1 MSYDPS
7 HRKPPRQERWP
18 QATPPGGWPSYRDGD
33 AYRDAEQADS
43 RYAAVR
49 QGAYPATAGYQHQV
63 GYQGA
68 SGRPEDGGYRS
79 AVATDTFP
87 PARNGYGS
95 AVSYDATGGYGD
107 ARDGYDAPGGYGD
120 ARDGY
125 DAPGGYGGSGYGSNG
140 YGRAGDGNSY
150 GTGGYPGGGYAGGI
164 NGYAG
169 AADDFAGGV
178 ANGYAGPGSGYGGT
192 GSGYAGTVDRY
203 PGAAD
208 GYADAGDTFAG
219 TADRYGRTEVGYG
232 QATDEYVSD
241 ASDYDWSENGYGS
254 AADGYGSTADG
265 YGSTADGYGSAA
277 DGYGSAADG
286 YGSAADGYG
295 SAADGYG
302 SAADGY
308 GSAADGYGS
317 AADGYAGAPGGYAGD
332 RGDFAGSVAYLG
344 PGSYIEPG
352 LADPMLADPMLAA
365 PDVDVDP
372 YRWQADQDLRREAR
386 QRGLAVGAVTGFLA
400 AAVAIG
406 VSTLA
411 AGFVRPQ
418 ASPMAAMG
426 SVFIDRIPAAL
437 KDVVVQHFGT
447 TGRTILL
454 LGMYAAIAVF
464 AVGIGV
470 LARRA
475 AAPAV
480 AGLAAFSL
488 LAAFVTITRPGAHM
502 SDVAPAIIGGIA
514 GVAALLW
521 LVHASTPIAP
531 AQYAR
536 GGARR
541 RPR

>member
-43 RYAAVR
+43 RYAADR
-49 QGAYPATAGYQHQV
+49 QGAYPATAGYRHQV
-63 GYQGA
+63 GYQGP
-68 SGRPEDGGYRS
+68 SGGPEDRGYRS
-79 AVATDTFP
+79 AVAMDTFP

-95 AVSYDATGGYGD
+95 AAS
-107 ARDGYDAPGGYGD
+107 YDAPGGYGD

-125 DAPGGYGGSGYGSNG
+125 DWTENGYGSSGYDSNG
-140 YGRAGDGNSY
+140 YGRAGNANGNDYGSAGDGNSY
-150 GTGGYPGGGYAGGI
+150 GAGGYPGGGYAGGI

-169 AADDFAGGV
+169 AAGDFAGGV
-178 ANGYAGPGSGYGGT
+178 ADGYGGT
-192 GSGYAGTVDRY
+192 GSGYAGTVDGY
-203 PGAAD
+203 PSAAD

-219 TADRYGRTEVGYG
+219 TADRYSRTEVGYG

-241 ASDYDWSENGYGS
+241 ASDYDWSEN
-254 AADGYGSTADG
+254 
-265 YGSTADGYGSAA
+265 
-277 DGYGSAADG
+277 
-286 YGSAADGYG
+286 
-295 SAADGYG
+295 
-302 SAADGY
+302 GY

-502 SDVAPAIIGGIA
+502 SDVAPAVIGGIA